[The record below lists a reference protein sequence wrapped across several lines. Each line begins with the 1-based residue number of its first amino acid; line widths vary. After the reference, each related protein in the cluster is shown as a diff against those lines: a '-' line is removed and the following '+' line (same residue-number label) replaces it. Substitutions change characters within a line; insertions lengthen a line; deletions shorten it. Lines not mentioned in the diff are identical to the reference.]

1 MTLKMNQFYLCA
13 CCCLLLWAACHTR
26 PTRDD
31 AKVWQKVKIDLS
43 RFDKDGLS
51 GPPDG
56 KVAVNYEFCIPKDEK
71 KWKEVL
77 KIDADLQR
85 LPSKGRIGC
94 DDQSWLVVGS
104 THRPQFKRILYDL
117 AALPYVA
124 RNEEVFWE

>member
-1 MTLKMNQFYLCA
+1 MFQLRLYC
-13 CCCLLLWAACHTR
+13 CCCLLLGYACQSR
-26 PTRDD
+26 PARDD

-51 GPPDG
+51 GPPSG
-56 KVAVNYEFCIPKDEK
+56 KVAANYEFCIPKDEK

-77 KIDADLQR
+77 KIDPELQR

-94 DDQSWLVVGS
+94 DDQSWLIVGS

-117 AALPYVA
+117 AALPYVV
-124 RNEEVFWE
+124 RIEEVFWE